1 MCIEIR
7 RKSLRS
13 YFKAKFSDEQNGSS
27 FWKVVKPFIT
37 NKGHHNCSDLTLLA
51 DGRIITDLG
60 EVAEAMNN
68 YYINVAAHIGNKTI
82 KQDGF
87 VDRPSIKAIKKQI
100 LHLTHLSRLDI
111 LQQEKFPK
119 L

>member
-1 MCIEIR
+1 MCVEIR

-13 YFKAKFSDEQNGSS
+13 NFKATFSNEQNGSS

-37 NKGHHNCSDLTLLA
+37 NKGHHNSSW
-51 DGRIITDLG
+51 GRDHG
-60 EVAEAMNN
+60 EVAEVMNN

-87 VDRPSIKAIKKQI
+87 VDHLSIKAIKNN
-100 LHLTHLSRLDI
+100 LAPNSSLTYYRRRNY
-111 LQQEKFPK
+111 
-119 L
+119 

>member
-1 MCIEIR
+1 MRVEIR

-13 YFKAKFSDEQNGSS
+13 YFKSKFSDEQNGSS
-27 FWKVVKPFIT
+27 FWKVIKPFIT
-37 NKGHHNCSDLTLLA
+37 NKGHHNSSDLTLLE
-51 DGRIITDLG
+51 DGRIITDH
-60 EVAEAMNN
+60 EKVAEVMNN

-87 VDRPSIKAIKKQI
+87 VDHPSRKAIKTI
-100 LHLTHLSRLDI
+100 WHLTDLSRLGI
-111 LQQEKFPK
+111 LQEEKLLK